1 MTKQH
6 DEQMEKEIVELGL
19 TAPRV
24 TLDSIKAL
32 MAKVEY
38 KVHVVEGT
46 TTTHA
51 VALLDGFSLAI
62 GMSSCVDP
70 ANFNEE
76 LGRKYSIID
85 AEEKAQ
91 KKLWELEGYRLKFSP
106 LGHTIQS
113 IGSFGWAVERMK
125 SGAKVARCGW
135 NGSGMFAYYVPA
147 NSYPAERGANVHGIF
162 KDDLVPYRH
171 YLALKTAQDDVATWS
186 PSTSDALATDWEEV
200 E

>member
-1 MTKQH
+1 MTKQN

-62 GMSSCVDP
+62 GMSACVDP

-91 KKLWELEGYRLKFSP
+91 KKLWELEGYRLKFS
-106 LGHTIQS
+106 
-113 IGSFGWAVERMK
+113 
-125 SGAKVARCGW
+125 
-135 NGSGMFAYYVPA
+135 
-147 NSYPAERGANVHGIF
+147 NS
-162 KDDLVPYRH
+162 
-171 YLALKTAQDDVATWS
+171 
-186 PSTSDALATDWEEV
+186 
-200 E
+200 